1 MTADF
6 LSSAGTL
13 GRLIECFDWSGTAL
27 GPLADWPLPVTTTL
41 GIVLNSSV
49 PMLTLWG
56 EDGIMIYND
65 AYARLAGGR
74 HPGLLGQPVR
84 QGWSELAGF
93 NDRVMKM
100 VLAGGVL
107 SYRDQEMRLNR
118 SGVPEQVW
126 MNLDYSP
133 VIGPEGGPIGV
144 ISIVVETT
152 GRVLAERQRK
162 RDEARLEAGRRRQRQ
177 LFEQAPGFIIITRG
191 PDHVVEFVNTTHRHL
206 FNSTGWV
213 GRPLADAIPS
223 LGWFQL
229 LDGVYASGEA
239 MTLQGQQ
246 VSYERLPGLAPEV
259 RFLSFTMAPMHAEDG
274 SIDGVFCEGFDV
286 SAVEAKRRRDEA
298 LDRLVARIAD
308 IDDPGQLAQTAAAF
322 AATEVGANRAG
333 IGLIDEARRQV
344 QLLPEWTTPGLPAI
358 AGPIAFDQLGD
369 TLARLRCGE
378 VVRVDDAQAVADP
391 PSAWLEA
398 LAIRAALTIPVIEKG
413 HLVAILFVNDG
424 APRHWTEDEIGF
436 LRRLADRSSAALERR
451 RAEMRLRASEARLR
465 FQDRLSRETAGA
477 RDAETLL
484 ADTTRMLADYLRASV
499 CNYGD
504 MDADGEELTVL
515 GEWKA
520 PDALSLLG
528 RHHLSSFG
536 AAAQLAAGD
545 PLVVS
550 DTASLAPDIAAAY
563 RRINVAAVICMP
575 LVRDGRLTALMAV
588 HDRVA
593 RDWTDD
599 EIALVREVTTRSWA
613 HIERVR
619 LALRH
624 DSEPTARSKVTVLA
638 RRS

>member
-13 GRLIECFDWSGTAL
+13 GRLIERFDWSGTAL

-118 SGVPEQVW
+118 SGVTEQVW

-133 VIGPEGGPIGV
+133 VLGPDGGPIGV

-162 RDEARLEAGRRRQRQ
+162 RDEERLEAERRRQRQ

-206 FNSTGWV
+206 FNSAGWV

-223 LGWFQL
+223 LGGFQL
-229 LDGVYASGEA
+229 LDGVYASGEV

-274 SIDGVFCEGFDV
+274 RIDGVFCEGFDV

-333 IGLIDEARRQV
+333 IGLIDEARQQV
-344 QLLPEWTTPGLPAI
+344 QLLPEWTMPGLPAI
-358 AGPIAFDQLGD
+358 AGPIGFDRLGD

-378 VVRVDDAQAVADP
+378 VVQVDDAQAVADP
-391 PSAWLEA
+391 LKPSAWLEA
-398 LAIRAALTIPVIEKG
+398 LAIRAVLTIPVIEKG

-424 APRHWTEDEIGF
+424 APRRWTEDEIGF
-436 LRRLADRSSAALERR
+436 LRRLADRTSAALERR
-451 RAEMRLRASEARLR
+451 RAEARLRASEARLR
-465 FQDRLSRETAGA
+465 FQDRLSQETAGA

-484 ADTTRMLADYLRASV
+484 ADTTRLLAEYPGRQRLRLWRH
-499 CNYGD
+499 GRRRRR
-504 MDADGEELTVL
+504 ADR
-515 GEWKA
+515 A
-520 PDALSLLG
+520 G
-528 RHHLSSFG
+528 R
-536 AAAQLAAGD
+536 
-545 PLVVS
+545 
-550 DTASLAPDIAAAY
+550 
-563 RRINVAAVICMP
+563 M
-575 LVRDGRLTALMAV
+575 
-588 HDRVA
+588 
-593 RDWTDD
+593 
-599 EIALVREVTTRSWA
+599 EIS
-613 HIERVR
+613 
-619 LALRH
+619 
-624 DSEPTARSKVTVLA
+624 
-638 RRS
+638 